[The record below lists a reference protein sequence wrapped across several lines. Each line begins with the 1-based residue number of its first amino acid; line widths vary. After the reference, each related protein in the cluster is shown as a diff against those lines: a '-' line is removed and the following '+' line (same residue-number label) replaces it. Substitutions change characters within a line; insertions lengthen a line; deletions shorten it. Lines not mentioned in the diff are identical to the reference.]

1 MPVPTNPIAF
11 LIAAIRSRVALN
23 CKVINPKTDKPYDSK
38 WCHQTYAP
46 KGSAHG
52 VKGLFLMAV
61 ESDALKFPK
70 AIKDAAAAM
79 DKYSPNV
86 ALWVATVRAASDA
99 GKVIERQFSSQWK
112 IAVVEDLPART
123 AKVAKTVSK
132 SDLAAEL
139 EVA

>member
-99 GKVIERQFSSQWK
+99 GK
-112 IAVVEDLPART
+112 DLPARA